1 MVMVENYTFFFF
13 FFKRSLFVSEHSLCL
28 PLQCLAILEIIK
40 KLSSIGHSIVLE
52 NLAEVFVFLH
62 IPFSSF
68 SPANLALEP
77 IRSYIHFHNNW
88 LLSLQL

>member
-1 MVMVENYTFFFF
+1 MVMIENYTFFFF
-13 FFKRSLFVSEHSLCL
+13 KKSLFVSEHSLCL
-28 PLQCLAILEIIK
+28 PLQCLAILDIIK

-68 SPANLALEP
+68 LPANLALETAW
-77 IRSYIHFHNNW
+77 SYIHFHNNRV
-88 LLSLQL
+88 LSFQL